1 MPANIRATIPKVA
14 APAQIPPNAVPSQ
27 YWGSANG
34 QRIISGTLSLPLYG
48 AWVADLVLQT
58 TTPLSGPVTLLVGNL
73 TLVGA
78 VYRQA
83 VFAGLLECRLV
94 AGAGGWAKSVGAV
107 GYNNPAGVQASQVLS
122 DAAAAVGETVVVAVP
137 STVGNQFARF
147 GDSPTM
153 PGKAG
158 RVLRSVAGQQWWIDA
173 AGVTHVGP
181 RPSMAISSPF
191 TVEEFHGSSGTLRI
205 ATEDPASWLPGSTF
219 SSATV
224 ATQTIASVRH
234 VFGADGVARLEVML
248 AGASEPWIESIRE
261 LIRQEIAGSVPYAM
275 TYDYV
280 VTATTGSTIDALPA
294 DPTRGAPPLTGVPFR
309 CGVPGGSATLTPGT
323 HVGIAFLDGNPG
335 KPVLAGAIDSTTAQI
350 VGVSGVQV
358 NIGAAPTDGIV
369 LQTSLAAQLSALAN
383 RLAADEA
390 LSATM
395 AAQFAAAIGPM
406 ASLGPAAMAPL
417 TAAVTAGITAYSAAA
432 AIPNYS
438 LTCKASK

>member
-14 APAQIPPNAVPSQ
+14 APAQIPPTSTPAQ

-34 QRIISGTLSLPLYG
+34 ARIISGALSLPLYG
-48 AWVADLVLQT
+48 VWVADLVLQT
-58 TTPLSGPVTLLVGNL
+58 TTALSGPVTLLVGNL

-94 AGAGGWAKSVGAV
+94 AGAGGWNKSIQAQ

-181 RPSMAISSPF
+181 RPSVAIASPF

-205 ATEDPASWLPGSTF
+205 ATEDPASWLPGNTF
-219 SSATV
+219 TSATV

-234 VFGADGVARLEVML
+234 AFGADGVARLEVML

-261 LIRQEIAGSVPYAM
+261 LIRQEIAGSVPYAQ

-280 VTATTGSTIDALPA
+280 VTATTGSTIDALPD

-323 HVGIAFLDGNPG
+323 HVGITFLDGNPG
-335 KPVLAGAIDSTTAQI
+335 KPVLSGAIDSTTALTELIQ
-350 VGVSGVQV
+350 
-358 NIGAAPTDGIV
+358 ATT
-369 LQTSLAAQLSALAN
+369 LQLGDASAQPLAHASWITNLVVALNALASG
-383 RLAADEA
+383 LTA
-390 LSATM
+390 LTT
-395 AAQFAAAIGPM
+395 P
-406 ASLGPAAMAPL
+406 PL
-417 TAAVTAGITAYSAAA
+417 TAVGAVGTAFTTALQAVLPSPTVKVSA
-432 AIPNYS
+432 S
-438 LTCKASK
+438 

>member
-14 APAQIPPNAVPSQ
+14 APAQIPPNAVPAQ

-34 QRIISGTLSLPLYG
+34 QRIISGTLPLPLYG

-94 AGAGGWAKSVGAV
+94 AGAGGWSRSVGAV
-107 GYNNPAGVQASQVLS
+107 GYNNPAGVPAAQVLS
-122 DAAAAVGETVVVAVP
+122 DAASAVGETVVVASP

-147 GDSPTM
+147 GDSPMM

-173 AGVTHVGP
+173 AGVTRVGP
-181 RPSMAISSPF
+181 RPSTAISSAF

-205 ATEDPASWLPGSTF
+205 ATEDPASWLPGNTF

-248 AGASEPWIESIRE
+248 AGGSEPWIESIRE
-261 LIRQEIAGSVPYAM
+261 LIRQETAFLPYAQQ
-275 TYDYV
+275 YDYV

-323 HVGIAFLDGNPG
+323 HVAIGFLDGNPG
-335 KPVLAGAIDSTTAQI
+335 KPVLMGAIDSTAPVTEMI
-350 VGVSGVQV
+350 QV
-358 NIGAAPTDGIV
+358 A
-369 LQTSLAAQLSALAN
+369 TSLQLGDTSALPLAHAIWLSDLVVVLTTFAGELSALVPIP
-383 RLAADEA
+383 LAPV
-390 LSATM
+390 
-395 AAQFAAAIGPM
+395 AAIGVAFNTALQAVIPSPTVKVS
-406 ASLGPAAMAPL
+406 AS
-417 TAAVTAGITAYSAAA
+417 
-432 AIPNYS
+432 
-438 LTCKASK
+438 